1 MPNYEHYTK
10 AKITSK
16 LRNYDEKLYYGT
28 NEGTLKQRHENH
40 KKSLNHE
47 KHRTDKELSKEDWR
61 LKELKAKPRVQFYI
75 LKRCRPTKRTGI
87 CYLFLNEKLF
97 ITEHQGNSLLN
108 QRNKLFSKCRHKSK
122 FKLINHK
129 T

>member
-28 NEGTLKQRHENH
+28 SEGTFKQRYENH

-47 KHRTDKELSKEDWR
+47 KHRTDKELSKVYWR

-75 LKRCRPTKRTGI
+75 LKRCRTTKRTGI

-97 ITEHQGNSLLN
+97 ITEHQGSSILN
-108 QRNKLFSKCRHKSK
+108 QRNE
-122 FKLINHK
+122 LISNLDTK
-129 T
+129 TNLSL